1 MSTLRI
7 VADILI
13 VSAAIL
19 AVWAIGVY
27 FMGIY

>member
-1 MSTLRI
+1 MSTLRT
-7 VADILI
+7 VAEILI

-27 FMGIY
+27 FLGIY

>member
-27 FMGIY
+27 FLGIY